1 MASPDYEKRFLQAAQ
16 GVLED
21 YLQSDLLYW
30 PLMLRQR
37 RSEPPYP
44 QLTVGNVLL
53 FLRRLEAVGDARPFQ
68 QAVDDLK
75 ARWGAHWR
83 RKAEREA
90 NARLRQWRDYLA
102 EAGNRAPYYRYKV
115 RERVILALLDED
127 LQGLPPAVASRV
139 EELDGVL
146 RAVFVPGAFV
156 WEPELQRAFPRD
168 PFWYLYGSL
177 AAGT

>member
-1 MASPDYEKRFLQAAQ
+1 MSSPEYEQRFLQAALDA
-16 GVLED
+16 LED
-21 YLQSDLLYW
+21 YLQSDVLYW
-30 PLMLRQR
+30 PLNIRQPR
-37 RSEPPYP
+37 NTPPYP

-53 FLRRLEAVGDARPFQ
+53 FLRRLEAVGDASAFRQ
-68 QAVDDLK
+68 SVEAVK

-156 WEPELQRAFPRD
+156 WEPELQRVFPRD